1 MDFGPAAGRIRLS
14 GTTDGLVERRRSDR
28 RVLIRSDNGVYR
40 FEDETFR
47 DWVLGEQ
54 PARHP

>member
-1 MDFGPAAGRIRLS
+1 MAKHKTFTVDTNVKVYFCDPQS
-14 GTTDGLVERRRSDR
+14 ERQILIQSDKG
-28 RVLIRSDNGVYR
+28 IYR